1 MANRYA
7 ELHAQ
12 IAANPAPI
20 DDCIREVVSEIE
32 RFAAYRLREIGHRR
46 KHPHWG
52 AEKLYR
58 LRSTLIHL
66 QRLRDEQTAAQ
77 PPPLPREKPRAH
89 PRLEP

>member
-7 ELHAQ
+7 DLHAR
-12 IAANPAPI
+12 IAANPAPV

-32 RFAAYRLREIGHRR
+32 RFAAYRVREIEHGR

-58 LRSTLIHL
+58 LRSTLIYL
-66 QRLRDEQTAAQ
+66 QRLRDEQAAAGNNQ
-77 PPPLPREKPRAH
+77 EIAA
-89 PRLEP
+89 